1 MKSWRTVKEL
11 IDKEAERIRFSE
23 PDEVKK
29 IFQYGLIESGA
40 GSYGQ
45 YFSTMVFAEGDCRAL
60 TYYNVN
66 NLLFLFDDPLFTL
79 EHLKKLFRLYVPLS
93 AEFLGY
99 CGFKKLWEFAKS
111 ILEVLDT
118 VDSKVELKEL
128 LTSLAIYVSN
138 LHTWVH
144 HRFPW
149 GIGALFPRKSPEEIK
164 ELCRLSQTL

>member
-1 MKSWRTVKEL
+1 VKSWREVKKM
-11 IDKEAERIRFSE
+11 IDEEANRIRLTE

-29 IFQYGLIESGA
+29 IFQYGLIESQA

-66 NLLFLFDDPLFTL
+66 NLLFLFDEPLFTL
-79 EHLKKLFRLYVPLS
+79 EHIKKLFRLYVPLS

-99 CGFKKLWEFAKS
+99 CGFKKLWEFVQA
-111 ILEVLDT
+111 ILEVLDD
-118 VDSKVELKEL
+118 VKSKEELKEL
-128 LTSLAIYVSN
+128 ITSLAIYVAN
-138 LHTWVH
+138 LHAWVH

-149 GIGALFPRKSPEEIK
+149 GLGILFPRKKPEEIE
-164 ELCRLSQTL
+164 ELLRLTRTG